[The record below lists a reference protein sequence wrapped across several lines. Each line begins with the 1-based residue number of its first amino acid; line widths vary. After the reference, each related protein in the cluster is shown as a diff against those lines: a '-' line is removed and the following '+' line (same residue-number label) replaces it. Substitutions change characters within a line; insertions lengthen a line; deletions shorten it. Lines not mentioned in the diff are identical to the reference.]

1 MGKRKRKKT
10 TSNGLDPDKTIELK
24 VPLRL
29 FQRVE
34 QLRQDD
40 REFLNQT
47 IRAVFD
53 SDELF
58 GINFILLSKSD
69 LKQADLAKAKQT
81 GKGAKGGRFFKVCE
95 GP

>member
-1 MGKRKRKKT
+1 MGKKKRKKT
-10 TSNGLDPDKTIELK
+10 ANNGPDPDKTIELK

-34 QLRQDD
+34 QLRRDD
-40 REFLNQT
+40 PEFLTQT

-53 SDELF
+53 HDELF
-58 GINFILLSKSD
+58 GINLIQLNKSD